1 MISVFDMFSIGIGPS
16 SSHTVGPMRAAKTF
30 CGELSN
36 QGLFDTTDEI
46 KVELFGSLGQT
57 GKGHG
62 TGKAVIL
69 GLLGYAPETIDSSMV
84 DALLEHVNSCQKLN
98 LDAKKLIKFPAQ
110 NAIVFHRRK
119 SLSQHPNG
127 MTFHAMNNKT
137 VLPHKPIFL

>member
-30 CGELSN
+30 CEQLEA
-36 QGLFDTTDEI
+36 QGDFEKTDEI

-69 GLLGYAPETIDSSMV
+69 GLLG
-84 DALLEHVNSCQKLN
+84 LF
-98 LDAKKLIKFPAQ
+98 LIH
-110 NAIVFHRRK
+110 I
-119 SLSQHPNG
+119 
-127 MTFHAMNNKT
+127 
-137 VLPHKPIFL
+137 